1 MYIYIT
7 ITYIPLGTIL
17 RKQFV
22 DDVVGSWATV
32 FYCKLAALK
41 LNSRSNITRY
51 DVSGTKAKTINIRLI
66 LLHKRNLIYEL
77 RDSDCRIMEHRSSN
91 GRPSYFYTCRRI
103 INLNC
108 VLGGHDR

>member
-22 DDVVGSWATV
+22 DDVVDSWATV

-51 DVSGTKAKTINIRLI
+51 DESGTKAKTVNIRLI

-77 RDSDCRIMEHRSSN
+77 RDSGLSN
-91 GRPSYFYTCRRI
+91 NGTS
-103 INLNC
+103 LE
-108 VLGGHDR
+108 